1 MRGTSKGQV
10 TIPQAIRNAA
20 GLLPKTGVEFVYE
33 NDQVV
38 LRPVRT
44 EDGDRRARFE
54 AALQRARA
62 VPLTQASRGKS
73 AEEIMAFLRGEDS

>member
-1 MRGTSKGQV
+1 MRVTSKGQV

-20 GLLPKTGVEFVYE
+20 GLRPHTEVEFVYE

-38 LRPVRT
+38 LRPAMR
-44 EDGDRRARFE
+44 DSHDRRSEFE

-62 VPLTQASRGKS
+62 VPLTQAFRGKS
-73 AEEIMAFLRGEDS
+73 ADEIMAFLRGDES